1 MKLKPKNW
9 VEFQHYKNRNPPWI
23 KFHRNILNDRDFMSL
38 PLASKALA
46 PLLWLLAS
54 EEQDGVFDASS
65 EELQFRLRLTP
76 KEIEQGI
83 KPLIDKGLFVVASK
97 ALAEGLQVAS
107 KSCSE
112 TEREAETERET
123 ETEREKKVTVQRFT
137 PPTVSQVAE
146 FCKERG
152 NGINAEK
159 FVDYYAAQG
168 WVLKNGNKM
177 KDWKAAVRNWE
188 KNSTN
193 KINNDPFAGAI

>member
-23 KFHRNILNDRDFMSL
+23 KLHRNILNDRDFMSL

-112 TEREAETERET
+112 TEGET

-146 FCKERG
+146 YCKERG
-152 NGINAEK
+152 NGVDPEE
-159 FVDYYAAQG
+159 FVDFYESKG
-168 WVLKNGNKM
+168 WMIGKNKM
-177 KDWKAAVRNWE
+177 KSWQATVRRWE
-188 KNSTN
+188 KTST
-193 KINNDPFAGAI
+193 KKTSHDPFAGAI